1 MHIFKEERKM
11 QYYDSFR
18 GAAME
23 AARYADT
30 WVLMDG
36 HNLYKRETLLGT
48 VTEAMEREHHL
59 EEGEYFVTTR
69 EGAIGIMHKW
79 EFNISWMLFPE
90 APFEEYVQEVAQNL
104 TEFMEEEEAAARA
117 EMPGQGAGSLSA
129 IPQTV
134 SAAPVQQTVSAAPIQ
149 QTVSAAPVQQAVAA
163 AAPAAEAPQRQFC
176 RKCGEKLSPGV
187 RFCKKCG
194 TQV

>member
-1 MHIFKEERKM
+1 M

-36 HNLYKRETLLGT
+36 HNLYKRETLLGA

-79 EFNISWMLFPE
+79 EFNITWMLFPE

-104 TEFMEEEEAAARA
+104 NEFMEEEEAAARA
-117 EMPGQGAGSLSA
+117 EMPGQQAA
-129 IPQTV
+129 PAAPVPQTV
-134 SAAPVQQTVSAAPIQ
+134 SAAPAQQV
-149 QTVSAAPVQQAVAA
+149 VSAAPVQPVVAA
-163 AAPAAEAPQRQFC
+163 TAPVVEAPQRLFC